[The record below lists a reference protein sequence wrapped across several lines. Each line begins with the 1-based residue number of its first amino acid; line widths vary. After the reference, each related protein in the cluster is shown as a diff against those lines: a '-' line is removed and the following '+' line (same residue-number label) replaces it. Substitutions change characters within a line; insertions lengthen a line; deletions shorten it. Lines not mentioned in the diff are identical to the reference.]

1 MPPAVFPIVILDLLQ
16 RASTLRDEPDWKLF
30 RPGIK
35 IRVLYENPET
45 GASAALLC
53 YEPHT
58 RLTAH
63 THLGYEH
70 ILILDGA
77 QADENG
83 FYPAGSFIV
92 NGPHTTHLVTSDAG
106 CVALVIRTAGVR
118 FLS

>member
-1 MPPAVFPIVILDLLQ
+1 MPPAVFPLVIRDLLQ
-16 RASTLRDEPDWKLF
+16 RASTLRDEPDWEPF
-30 RPGIK
+30 HPGIQ
-35 IRVLYENPET
+35 IRRLYENPET
-45 GASAALLC
+45 GASAVLLC
-53 YEPHT
+53 YEPRT

-83 FYPAGSFIV
+83 SYPAGTFIV
-92 NGPHTTHLVTSDAG
+92 NGPHTAHLVTSDTG
-106 CVALVIRTAGVR
+106 CVALVIRAAGVR